1 MTSARQALA
10 LTLACICVFSVSP
23 ATANGLLDLA
33 TRDLAE
39 TKTVTGITLVF
50 DPGKIVMVY
59 ALPGKTRTIT
69 NVIGLAGGGQEIDE
83 PVDTTC
89 WNDWTSVLLH
99 QANPCPTGF
108 LVWVEGRLWWFRFF
122 VRRSRGDHTPAE
134 ARSSVN
140 AGPRPIF
147 VRETVSAIKD
157 AINAVRRQNREP

>member
-1 MTSARQALA
+1 MTSARQALVLA
-10 LTLACICVFSVSP
+10 LACICGFSVSP

-39 TKTVTGITLVF
+39 TRTVTGITLVF

-69 NVIGLAGGGQEIDE
+69 NVVGLAGGAQEIDE
-83 PVDTTC
+83 PADT
-89 WNDWTSVLLH
+89 LLERLDLKSYFIRLTL
-99 QANPCPTGF
+99 PDGVP
-108 LVWVEGRLWWFRFF
+108 VWVKAFAVSFFRATEPW
-122 VRRSRGDHTPAE
+122 DHTPAE

-147 VRETVSAIKD
+147 VRETVSVIKD
-157 AINAVRRQNREP
+157 AINTVRRQNREP

>member
-1 MTSARQALA
+1 MTSARQALVLA
-10 LTLACICVFSVSP
+10 LACICCICLFRPSP

-39 TKTVTGITLVF
+39 TRTITGITLVF

-69 NVIGLAGGGQEIDE
+69 NVVGLAGGPQEIDE
-83 PVDTTC
+83 PVDT
-89 WNDWTSVLLH
+89 LLERLDLKSYFIRLTLPDGV
-99 QANPCPTGF
+99 A
-108 LVWVEGRLWWFRFF
+108 VWVKAFAISFFRATEPW
-122 VRRSRGDHTPAE
+122 DHTPAE

-147 VRETVSAIKD
+147 VRETVPVIKD